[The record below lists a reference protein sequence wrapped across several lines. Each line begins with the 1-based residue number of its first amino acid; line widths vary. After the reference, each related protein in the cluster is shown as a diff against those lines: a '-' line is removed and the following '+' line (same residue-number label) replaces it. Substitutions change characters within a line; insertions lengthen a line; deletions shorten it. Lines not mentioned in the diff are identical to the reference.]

1 MVGIVGMSRGRGL
14 KRALI
19 LLLLVLVLGVAVGC
33 GDDTDNGTSWS
44 GTYSVTEEFGGGSGA
59 VSFTVESN
67 NTIFC
72 FKFSG
77 GAAGYSTACN
87 DSGTDSF
94 PINGNQFSISVSST
108 AQGTFTLQGQFPTS
122 NHASGDVMG
131 PSGSGGMI
139 SVLSWTASQV
149 GESNQ

>member
-1 MVGIVGMSRGRGL
+1 MSGGL
-14 KRALI
+14 SRLKLALI
-19 LLLLVLVLGVAVGC
+19 GLLLLLVLGVTVSC

-44 GTYSVTEEFGGGSGA
+44 GSYSVPEELGGGSGA
-59 VSFTVESN
+59 VRFTVESN

-77 GAAGYSTACN
+77 GAEGYSTACN
-87 DSGTDSF
+87 NSGTENF
-94 PINGNQFSISVSST
+94 PINGNQFSIPVSST
-108 AQGTFTLQGQFPTS
+108 GQGTFTLQGQFPTS
-122 NHASGDVMG
+122 NHASGEVMA